1 MLVLYNV
8 TIEYLQ
14 DALDFHDYPN
24 QTLVKGRPIALGISP
39 LFDERIQRAQDM
51 IRRLQAT
58 LQPDVAP
65 ELCQQLDA
73 LYRFL
78 IDQLTIALDTGETAP
93 IDSVLNILTDLR
105 SAWRHAV
112 HEVEEEC
119 Q

>member
-14 DALDFHDYPN
+14 DALDFHDKVEE
-24 QTLVKGRPIALGISP
+24 LSA
-39 LFDERIQRAQDM
+39 ERIARAQDN

-78 IDQLTIALDTGETAP
+78 IDHLQRALDTGETAP
-93 IDSVLNILTDLR
+93 IDSVIAILTDLR

-112 HEVEEEC
+112 HEVEEGC